1 MFEYLNGKIEYKK
14 ENYFV
19 VDVGGVGY
27 RVFSSQFGLENIR
40 VGQVEMVYIYNVIR
54 EDTFDLYGFLSLEE
68 RHMFEMLISIS
79 GVGPKA
85 ALSVLSI
92 LEPSRLA
99 LAIVTN
105 DGSAIAKASGIG
117 AKTAARICL
126 ELSNKISK
134 ESLDI
139 GGSVVGRPMAAP
151 TSDAEMALLALGFGG
166 NDVRNVLKSV
176 EGSSTDEIIKKA
188 LLMLGRL

>member
-14 ENYFV
+14 DNYYV

-27 RVFSSQFGLENIR
+27 KVFSSQLGLENVR

-92 LEPSRLA
+92 LEPSALA

-105 DGSAIAKASGIG
+105 DGSAISKASGIG
-117 AKTAARICL
+117 TKTAARICL
-126 ELSNKISK
+126 ELSNKISN

-139 GGSVVGRPMAAP
+139 GINVVGSMKASAP
-151 TSDAEMALLALGFGG
+151 TSEAEMALLALGFGG
-166 NDVRNVLKSV
+166 NDIRNVLKNI
-176 EGSSTDEIIKKA
+176 EGNSTDEIIRKA
-188 LLMLGRL
+188 LILLGK